1 MATLFFTVFSGAA
14 EVASGDPIQ
23 EDSIAIGGS
32 SAAGAGINGTGKKR
46 RRVRLFAD
54 ADCFATWG
62 VNPVASSTDG
72 RPLAAGVAE
81 YFEIE
86 AGHQIAVI
94 TRV

>member
-1 MATLFFTVFSGAA
+1 M
-14 EVASGDPIQ
+14 
-23 EDSIAIGGS
+23 
-32 SAAGAGINGTGKKR
+32 
-46 RRVRLFAD
+46 RLFAD

-62 VNPVASSTDG
+62 VSPVASSTDG